1 MTVTDPKEIQSNK
14 ILYSNLK
21 VYTVGTYKRLKTQKI
36 TQHEIYTHS
45 NLKYTIL

>member
-21 VYTVGTYKRLKTQKI
+21 VYTVGTHKRLKKNTKKHA
-36 TQHEIYTHS
+36 T
-45 NLKYTIL
+45 